1 MPRKPGLQ
9 RLSLAGAI
17 NAAGSPHVQAG
28 RCRFLQDDESTGK
41 ALMEESTKQPANIVE
56 FNTVV
61 ELVSKT
67 VRMREPNR

>member
-1 MPRKPGLQ
+1 
-9 RLSLAGAI
+9 
-17 NAAGSPHVQAG
+17 
-28 RCRFLQDDESTGK
+28 
-41 ALMEESTKQPANIVE
+41 MEESTKQPANIVE